1 MEITA
6 SDQGRI
12 GLGGFLLEHM
22 ELALPLQSLRE
33 VLPCQK
39 LSPLPCPNP
48 AVIGGID
55 VRGVVIP
62 VLDLRTVL
70 GKAANELPHPCVIIM
85 VHRGHVLGLICS
97 GVSGVFEVPQ
107 DELHLI
113 ENTEKDSALFQ
124 GAVIRKDTSA
134 MVGLISPDALFSLP
148 MVPRTQDPEPQ
159 RSAPLDSNDTHSL
172 DDEDRQ
178 PVMLMRCAG
187 VAMCIDTA
195 VVAATLMAPSIR
207 PSALAMGH
215 CKGVIEHA
223 GMEVPAVDLK
233 GFLGLGK
240 GKEDELGQA
249 FVMNTPQGAVALL
262 ISEVIDVV
270 PTRKSAYLSVP
281 PFASPHPRL
290 FHFTL
295 PSDALPSELMQR
307 LHGSPTQYLL
317 LDGEALRREDEIR
330 SLASAV
336 RQPGSDHALH
346 GQATQ
351 AFVAGADDIAN
362 RHGGQPV
369 LTFMVG
375 GENAVPMGQVQEILP
390 CPADISKYETNTAL
404 LGMMTNRGRSIPV
417 LCLSELMGL
426 PRPEITSLTSVL
438 VVNASDVLL
447 GFAVPT
453 LKSIAS
459 AQGEKA
465 LQLGSGTQASG
476 LQAAL
481 QRRRLIQ
488 MGAGQDKRLLP
499 LLDLA
504 AIAAAV
510 TQEHLGCQLA

>member
-1 MEITA
+1 MKIAA
-6 SDQGRI
+6 SDHGRI

-48 AVIGGID
+48 AVVGGVD

-62 VLDLRTVL
+62 VLDLRIVL
-70 GKAANELPHPCVIIM
+70 GKAANELPQPCVIIM
-85 VHRGHVLGLICS
+85 VHHGHVLGLICS

-107 DELHLI
+107 DELHVI

-148 MVPRTQDPEPQ
+148 MVPRTRDPEPQ
-159 RSAPLDSNDTHSL
+159 RSAPPDSTDTHPQ
-172 DDEDRQ
+172 DDGDRQ

-215 CKGVIEHA
+215 CRGVIEHA
-223 GMEVPAVDLK
+223 GMAVPAVDLK

-240 GKEDELGQA
+240 AADDELGQA
-249 FVMNTPQGAVALL
+249 FVMNTPLGAVALL

-270 PTRKSAYLSVP
+270 HTRKSAYLRVP
-281 PFASPHPRL
+281 PFASPHPSLFRL
-290 FHFTL
+290 TL
-295 PSDALPSELMQR
+295 PSDALPPELVQR
-307 LHGSPTQYLL
+307 MTGSPMQYLL
-317 LDGEALRREDEIR
+317 LEGDALRQQDEIQ

-336 RQPGSDHALH
+336 RHPGSDHALH
-346 GQATQ
+346 GHETR
-351 AFVAGADDIAN
+351 AFVAGTDGLAS

-375 GENAVPMGQVQEILP
+375 GEHAAPMEQVQEILP
-390 CPADISKYETNTAL
+390 CPADISKYETGTAL

-417 LCLSELMGL
+417 LCLSVLMGL

-438 VVNASDVLL
+438 VVNASDGLV

-459 AQGEKA
+459 AQGDKT
-465 LQLGSGTQASG
+465 LQVGSGNDAQG

-488 MGAGQDKRLLP
+488 MGSGEDKRLLP

-510 TQEHLGCQLA
+510 TQEHLGRQLA